1 MPQERLTNMT
11 IISNEKDLATA
22 GVKCVEAVQVFSD
35 KNLIRRSELN
45 KFGWSIL
52 NVYESL

>member
-11 IISNEKDLATA
+11 IISNEKDLASA

-35 KNLIRRSELN
+35 KKPQSAIRR
-45 KFGWSIL
+45 
-52 NVYESL
+52 

>member
-1 MPQERLTNMT
+1 MLQERLTNMA

-45 KFGWSIL
+45 KFGCSIL